1 MRAPRIDLGCNSVC
15 FSVNPWRQSFL
26 RRLFAERGIKP
37 PRFVQGRRVKPT
49 RPGEP
54 AAYSGLALDFI
65 EALLEADRRAQ
76 PFLLIYEDDAF
87 PCADPQGELERLL
100 AAHPLPADCG
110 ILALGDINGVSRV
123 RGRQTL
129 LLPDCAPVY
138 TRLEPGVAENKG
150 SHALL
155 IFRRAFI
162 PYAQA
167 IIENGVTDCATSR
180 ICRYADISA
189 YGLFRHPL
197 FTQHKFPDGGHRL
210 PELFAYNGRAG
221 LEEMFPNPTAL
232 TRVLLPD
239 EPRRFWVLSNA
250 PGKDLNRLAL
260 AEGEALV
267 FLNRAVDWPQ
277 AQGLPLRKIALCRR
291 NARSQGE
298 WFLPKAGGLEGF
310 DDMLL
315 LTDRVVEAEH
325 AWMKDYRHAT
335 GYHPTTGWIA
345 YRLLREQFPAARI
358 TLVDFLPDGDI
369 GTYKWPRHAWGWE
382 AEFYRK
388 HGVEVVSAL
397 GIYN

>member
-1 MRAPRIDLGCNSVC
+1 MHIDLGSNSVC
-15 FSVNPWRQSFL
+15 FSVNPWRQYFL
-26 RRLFAERGIKP
+26 RRVFAERGITP
-37 PRFVQGRRVKPT
+37 PPIRQGVMVPRGTRR
-49 RPGEP
+49 GEP
-54 AAYSGLALDFI
+54 AAYSGLALDFVARLV
-65 EALLEADRRAQ
+65 EAHREGLEY
-76 PFLLIYEDDAF
+76 LLIYEDDAF
-87 PCADPQGELERLL
+87 PCVDAQGELDRLL
-100 AAHPLPADCG
+100 EEHPLPADCG
-110 ILALGDINGVSRV
+110 ILALGDINGVSRF
-123 RGRQTL
+123 RGVQTL
-129 LLPDCAPVY
+129 LLPDCAEVY
-138 TRLEPGVAENKG
+138 TRLEPRRAENKG
-150 SHALL
+150 SHALVV
-155 IFRRAFI
+155 FRKAMLA
-162 PYAQA
+162 YAQA
-167 IIENGVTDCATSR
+167 IVENGVTDCATSR
-180 ICRYADISA
+180 VCRYGDFAA

-221 LEEMFPNPTAL
+221 LEERFPNPTAL

-260 AEGEALV
+260 AEGDALV

-277 AQGLPLRKIALCRR
+277 AQGLPLRKVAFCRR
-291 NARSQGE
+291 NARSKGE

-325 AWMKDYRHAT
+325 SWMKDYRHAT

-358 TLVDFLPDGDI
+358 TLVDFRPDGDV
-369 GTYKWPRHAWGWE
+369 GTYKWPKHDWVWE

-388 HGVEVVSAL
+388 HGVEIVSVRARE
-397 GIYN
+397 

>member
-1 MRAPRIDLGCNSVC
+1 MSLPQIDLGCNSVC

-26 RRLFAERGIKP
+26 RRLFTERGIKP
-37 PRFVQGRRVKPT
+37 PRFVQGRKVKPT

-76 PFLLIYEDDAF
+76 PFLLIYEDDTF
-87 PCADPQGELERLL
+87 PCADPQGELDRLL

-129 LLPDCAPVY
+129 LLPDCAEVY

-197 FTQHKFPDGGHRL
+197 FTQHKFPAGGHRL
-210 PELFAYNGRAG
+210 PERYAADPAG
-221 LEEMFPNPTAL
+221 METRFPAPTRQ
-232 TRVLLPD
+232 TRILLP
-239 EPRRFWVLSNA
+239 EPRRIWLLSNA
-250 PGKDLNRLAL
+250 PGKDLGRLSIKREDL
-260 AEGEALV
+260 AV

-277 AQGLPLRKIALCRR
+277 AQVIPGRKVLFCRK
-291 NARSQGE
+291 NARSRDE
-298 WFLPKAGGLEGF
+298 WFLPPVGVDGF
-310 DDMLL
+310 DDFLL
-315 LTDRVVEAEH
+315 LSDKAVAAEH
-325 AWMKDYRHAT
+325 AWMDEYRHAT

-345 YRLLREQFPAARI
+345 YRLLREQYPQAQV
-358 TLVDFLPDGDI
+358 TLVDFAPEQDL
-369 GTYKWPRHAWGWE
+369 GTYKWPHHAWDWE
-382 AEFYRK
+382 AEYYREQA
-388 HGVEVVSAL
+388 VARISARE
-397 GIYN
+397 

>member
-37 PRFVQGRRVKPT
+37 PRFVQGRKVKPT

-65 EALLEADRRAQ
+65 EALLEADRRVQ

-87 PCADPQGELERLL
+87 PCADPQGELDRLL

-129 LLPDCAPVY
+129 LLPDCASVY

-197 FTQHKFPDGGHRL
+197 FTQHKFPAGGHRL
-210 PELFAYNGRAG
+210 PELFAADPAG
-221 LEEMFPNPTAL
+221 METRFPAPTRQ
-232 TRVLLPD
+232 TRILLP
-239 EPRRFWVLSNA
+239 EPRRIWLLSNA
-250 PGKDLNRLAL
+250 PGKDLSRLSI
-260 AEGEALV
+260 GESDMLV
-267 FLNRAVDWPQ
+267 LLNRAEDWPQ
-277 AQGLPLRKIALCRR
+277 AQLIPGRKVLFCRK
-291 NARSQGE
+291 NARSRDE
-298 WFLPKAGGLEGF
+298 WFLPPGGVDGF
-310 DDMLL
+310 DDFLL
-315 LTDRVVEAEH
+315 LSDKAVAAEH
-325 AWMKDYRHAT
+325 AWMDEYRKAT
-335 GYHPTTGWIA
+335 GRHPTTGWIA
-345 YRLLREQFPAARI
+345 YRLLREQYPQAQV
-358 TLVDFLPDGDI
+358 TLVDFAPEQDL
-369 GTYKWPRHAWGWE
+369 GTYKWPYHAWDWE
-382 AEFYRK
+382 AEYYREQA
-388 HGVEVVSAL
+388 VARISARE
-397 GIYN
+397 